1 MKQNRF
7 KDIIIYFLSACQITF
22 YIMSVPDLIYGSLR
36 ALAIY
41 EFYES
46 LLTIYEV
53 NMTVELYLK
62 SRFVSMKPRKR

>member
-1 MKQNRF
+1 
-7 KDIIIYFLSACQITF
+7 
-22 YIMSVPDLIYGSLR
+22 MSVPDLIYGSLR

>member
-1 MKQNRF
+1 
-7 KDIIIYFLSACQITF
+7 
-22 YIMSVPDLIYGSLR
+22 MSVPDLIYGSLR
-36 ALAIY
+36 ALSIY

-62 SRFVSMKPRKR
+62 SIPFSCENSISSGQFIILQS

>member
-1 MKQNRF
+1 
-7 KDIIIYFLSACQITF
+7 
-22 YIMSVPDLIYGSLR
+22 MSVPDLIYGSLR

-46 LLTIYEV
+46 LLTIYESLLTIYEV

-62 SRFVSMKPRKR
+62 SRIVSMKPRKR